1 METINYLHN
10 AHGTLFWQLLSNAS
24 KVGHSKWVTISRVP
38 ALTSAHPTSQHIVFE
53 ILLSAICAAICCRT
67 KRRFSCDLKWIACKR
82 GEIRLLCMCE
92 CILAHSFYRQRS
104 SASFHFFYDFSF
116 RLFFLSFFL
125 ASRAFIWIVRQRNYI
140 ENVCCNEVLT
150 KKKKRIRVW
159 EESFSAPDTDPH
171 LMPPFNINLVRLP
184 KFKIKSRDEVSDHKF
199 RWCWQLFLF
208 SPLWHGNEARR
219 EKKWNIFFIVAKIVI
234 NRTFFLFAHRLSLWY
249 GVELDFLVFFPPL
262 GSIARPHFR
271 SEFFTLHS
279 PLHWRPA
286 EAAPAASS
294 LPQRFLFFS
303 ILFYTLGQSTE

>member
-1 METINYLHN
+1 MNRM
-10 AHGTLFWQLLSNAS
+10 Q
-24 KVGHSKWVTISRVP
+24 
-38 ALTSAHPTSQHIVFE
+38 
-53 ILLSAICAAICCRT
+53 
-67 KRRFSCDLKWIACKR
+67 KRRNPLTMYVRVYSRAQFLSPTFFGKFPLFLWF
-82 GEIRLLCMCE
+82 LV
-92 CILAHSFYRQRS
+92 SFV
-104 SASFHFFYDFSF
+104 
-116 RLFFLSFFL
+116 LSFFL